1 MSTLAGLSTSYSA
14 TTTCPQSRGV
24 AQQRACRDQLE
35 YGPSGTWRG
44 YNPTTTADWIKPKS
58 NKYDVVVVGG
68 GHNGLVS
75 AAYLGKQGLNV
86 LVNTHCPFPSSFSP
100 LVEMVGDSCLCCCC
114 CWSGDAVMPLPPP
127 SHRRH
132 THHAINVFL
141 HELFYIR
148 HRNNSATH
156 HNTTLPTLPADR
168 CLDHPLIDSPPAI
181 RPSFFI
187 AICSH
192 V

>member
-1 MSTLAGLSTSYSA
+1 MYAAASRVPRGKWMSTLAGLSTSYTA
-14 TTTCPQSRGV
+14 TTTCSQSRGV

-86 LVNTHCPFPSSFSP
+86 LVNTHTVPAS
-100 LVEMVGDSCLCCCC
+100 
-114 CWSGDAVMPLPPP
+114 LPPCWLKWWAIRACAAAAGGREMP
-127 SHRRH
+127 YCRRRPLLIAA
-132 THHAINVFL
+132 TRTTASAINVFL

-148 HRNNSATH
+148 H
-156 HNTTLPTLPADR
+156 
-168 CLDHPLIDSPPAI
+168 
-181 RPSFFI
+181 
-187 AICSH
+187 
-192 V
+192 